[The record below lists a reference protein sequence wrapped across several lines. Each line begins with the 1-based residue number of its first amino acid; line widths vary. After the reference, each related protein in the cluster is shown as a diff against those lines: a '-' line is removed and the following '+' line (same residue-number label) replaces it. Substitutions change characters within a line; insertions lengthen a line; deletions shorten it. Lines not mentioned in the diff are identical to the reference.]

1 MDPNEIAVT
10 ILSTPGAANYA
21 EDKEAVQISRRIKE
35 ALAVDQHAEEQH
47 RMKEDA
53 ENTSQPNPER
63 KL

>member
-1 MDPNEIAVT
+1 MDPNEIAVI

-35 ALAVDQHAEEQH
+35 ALAVDEHAEEQH

-53 ENTSQPNPER
+53 ENTS
-63 KL
+63 